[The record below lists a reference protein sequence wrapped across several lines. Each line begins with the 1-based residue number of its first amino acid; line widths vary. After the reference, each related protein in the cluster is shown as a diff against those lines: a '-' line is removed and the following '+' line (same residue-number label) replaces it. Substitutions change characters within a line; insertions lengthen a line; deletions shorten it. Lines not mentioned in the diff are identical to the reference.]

1 MIYKSPIGKY
11 LKCVIPT
18 IVSTG
23 ETLTY
28 ALLLGLSSYLFL
40 IVFQPFGTYNFDS
53 AYKFWLLSGY
63 GIIFAL
69 AYTSVSILLYKK
81 QWTIGVELLRISLVY
96 LLASFLNFFYHSY
109 MINHGLLLWS
119 NLPYIGLY
127 TLSLYVPIG
136 SIYFLLR
143 IDRHRR
149 QETKNLMPV
158 EEVCLVP
165 QHEFK
170 EIDNSYLNVI
180 NIPNGNQTFTLLRSD
195 FIFAKSMDNY
205 CMIYHRK
212 GDTVKKQ
219 IVRITLVRLEQLLNT
234 TTVVRCH
241 RSYLVN
247 LEKIIKKE
255 GNTQGLL
262 LHFAETEDCALV
274 SRSAV
279 GTVRS
284 YLLQARL

>member
-11 LKCVIPT
+11 LKCAIPT
-18 IVSTG
+18 IASMG
-23 ETLTY
+23 ETLAY

-40 IVFQPFGTYNFDS
+40 IVFQPFGTYNFDN

-69 AYTSVSILLYKK
+69 AYTLVFILLYKK
-81 QWTIGVELLRISLVY
+81 QWTIGVELIRIFLVY

-109 MINHGLLLWS
+109 MINHGLLQWS

-127 TLSLYVPIG
+127 TLSLYIPIG

-143 IDRHRR
+143 IDRHRL
-149 QETKNLMPV
+149 QETENLAPA
-158 EEVCLVP
+158 EGGCLVP

-180 NIPNGNQTFTLLRSD
+180 NIPSGNQTFTLLRNG

-205 CMIYHRK
+205 CVIYHRK
-212 GDTVKKQ
+212 EDTVEKQ
-219 IVRITLVRLEQLLNT
+219 IVRITLRRLDQLLNT
-234 TTVVRCH
+234 GTVVRCH

-262 LHFAETEDCALV
+262 LRFAETEDCALV

-279 GTVRS
+279 GKVKS
-284 YLLQARL
+284 YLLQDRL

>member
-11 LKCVIPT
+11 PGCVNSMIA
-18 IVSTG
+18 SMG

-40 IVFQPFGTYNFDS
+40 IVFQPFGTYNFDNS
-53 AYKFWLLSGY
+53 YKFWLLSGY

-69 AYTSVSILLYKK
+69 AYTLVSILLYKK
-81 QWTIGVELLRISLVY
+81 QWTIGAELLRISLVY

-109 MINHGLLLWS
+109 MINHGLLQWS

-143 IDRHRR
+143 IDMHRL
-149 QETKNLMPV
+149 QETKNLAAA
-158 EEVCLVP
+158 EKISLVA

-170 EIDNSYLNVI
+170 EIDNCCLNVV
-180 NIPNGNQTFTLLRSD
+180 NIPNGNQTFTLLRND

-205 CMIYHRK
+205 CMIYYRK
-212 GDTVKKQ
+212 DDTVEKQ
-219 IVRITLVRLEQLLNT
+219 MVRITLARLDQLLNT
-234 TTVVRCH
+234 GTVVRCH

-247 LEKIIKKE
+247 LEKIIEKE
-255 GNTQGLL
+255 GNTQRLL
-262 LHFAETEDCALV
+262 LRFAGTEDCALV

-279 GTVRS
+279 GTVKS
-284 YLLQARL
+284 YLLKARS

>member
-1 MIYKSPIGKY
+1 MISKSRIGKY
-11 LKCVIPT
+11 TGCVISR
-18 IVSTG
+18 IASMG

-40 IVFQPFGTYNFDS
+40 IVFQPFGTYNFDN

-69 AYTSVSILLYKK
+69 AYTSVSIFLYKK
-81 QWTIGVELLRISLVY
+81 QWTIGAELLRISLVY

-109 MINHGLLLWS
+109 MINHGLLQWS

-143 IDRHRR
+143 IDRHRL
-149 QETKNLMPV
+149 QETKNLAPA
-158 EEVCLVP
+158 EEISLVP
-165 QHEFK
+165 QQDFK
-170 EIDNSYLNVI
+170 EIDNGCLDVV
-180 NIPNGNQTFTLLRSD
+180 NIPNGNQTFTLSRND

-205 CMIYHRK
+205 CMIYYRK
-212 GDTVKKQ
+212 EDTVEKQ
-219 IVRITLVRLEQLLNT
+219 MMRITLARLDQLLNT
-234 TTVVRCH
+234 GTVVRCH

-262 LHFAETEDCALV
+262 LRFAGTEDCALV

-279 GTVRS
+279 GTVKS
-284 YLLQARL
+284 YLLQARS

>member
-1 MIYKSPIGKY
+1 MIFKNPIGKY
-11 LKCVIPT
+11 PRCVISR
-18 IVSTG
+18 IASMG

-28 ALLLGLSSYLFL
+28 AILLGLSSYLFL
-40 IVFQPFGTYNFDS
+40 IVFQPFGTYNFDN

-63 GIIFAL
+63 GIIFAF

-81 QWTIGVELLRISLVY
+81 QWTIGAELLRISLVY
-96 LLASFLNFFYHSY
+96 LLACFLNFFYHSY
-109 MINHGLLLWS
+109 MINHGLLQWG

-143 IDRHRR
+143 IDRHRL
-149 QETKNLMPV
+149 QETKNLVPA
-158 EEVCLVP
+158 EEISLVA
-165 QHEFK
+165 QQEVK
-170 EIDNSYLNVI
+170 EKNNGCLNVV
-180 NIPNGNQTFTLLRSD
+180 NIPNGNQTFTLPHND

-205 CMIYHRK
+205 CMIYYRK
-212 GDTVKKQ
+212 EDTVEKQ
-219 IVRITLVRLEQLLNT
+219 MVRITLARLDQLLNT
-234 TTVVRCH
+234 GTVVRCH

-262 LHFAETEDCALV
+262 LRFADTEDCALV

-279 GTVRS
+279 GTVKS